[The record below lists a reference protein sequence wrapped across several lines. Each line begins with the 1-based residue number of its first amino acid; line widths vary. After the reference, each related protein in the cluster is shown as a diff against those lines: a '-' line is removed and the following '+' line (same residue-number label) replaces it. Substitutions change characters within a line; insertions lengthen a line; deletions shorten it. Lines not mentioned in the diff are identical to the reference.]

1 MKLEWTTH
9 TRMIGVAREIAR
21 AAMTLSPFKSQDDPK
36 KTTFIQ
42 VNRLL
47 AKFQGKP
54 RSLHFVEYEGCWE
67 SHKSAFSALY
77 LVPALFGN
85 YWALFGSAS

>member
-1 MKLEWTTH
+1 
-9 TRMIGVAREIAR
+9 MIGVARGIAR

-47 AKFQGKP
+47 AKLQGKP

-67 SHKSAFSALY
+67 SHKSAFSA
-77 LVPALFGN
+77 V
-85 YWALFGSAS
+85 